1 MGESSG
7 TKRMYRKPRIARARI
22 VVTRQP
28 DQIWARPESRRLTV
42 LRVTARYVV
51 ATSDDGL
58 AYFDRATGK
67 GGKSPRGG
75 VGGGSGGRDGADWS
89 DWKLSWADWDRYHVA
104 EAE

>member
-1 MGESSG
+1 MVESSG

-28 DQIWARPESRRLTV
+28 DQIWARPESRRLAV

-51 ATSDDGL
+51 ATSDDRL

-89 DWKLSWADWDRYHVA
+89 DWKLSWADWDRYHVS
-104 EAE
+104 EAD